1 MQTYS
6 PSGFWMVNLQKV
18 LNNSIQ
24 IGLMLKRLQK
34 SQDKVVTI
42 WFEENPVL
50 AQEGESVAA
59 ALLIAGVKYL
69 RNAQVSGKPRMPYC
83 WMGVCY
89 ECLLEIDGEQNQQ
102 SCLITVKDGMHVRRQ
117 LPAIEKI

>member
-1 MQTYS
+1 
-6 PSGFWMVNLQKV
+6 
-18 LNNSIQ
+18 
-24 IGLMLKRLQK
+24 MLKRLQK
-34 SQDKVVTI
+34 SQDKVVTF
-42 WFEENPVL
+42 WFEKNPVQ

-69 RNAQVSGKPRMPYC
+69 RSAQVSAKPRMPYC

>member
-1 MQTYS
+1 
-6 PSGFWMVNLQKV
+6 MVQLLKV

-24 IGLMLKRLQK
+24 KGLMLRRLQQ
-34 SQDKVVTI
+34 SQDRVVTI
-42 WFEENPVL
+42 WFEESPIQ

-69 RNAQVSGKPRMPYC
+69 RNAQASAKPRMPYC

-117 LPAIEKI
+117 SPAIKEL

>member
-1 MQTYS
+1 
-6 PSGFWMVNLQKV
+6 MVQLLKV

-24 IGLMLKRLQK
+24 KGLMLRRLQQ
-34 SQDKVVTI
+34 SQDRVVTI
-42 WFEENPVL
+42 WFEESPIQ

-69 RNAQVSGKPRMPYC
+69 RYSQVSGKPRMPYC

-117 LPAIEKI
+117 SPAIKEL

>member
-1 MQTYS
+1 
-6 PSGFWMVNLQKV
+6 MVNLLKV

-24 IGLMLKRLQK
+24 KGLMLKRLQK

-42 WFEENPVL
+42 WFEENPVQ

-59 ALLIAGVKYL
+59 ALLIAGVKYF
-69 RNAQVSGKPRMPYC
+69 RNAQVSAKPRIPFC

-102 SCLITVKDGMHVRRQ
+102 SCLINVKDGMHVRRQ
-117 LPAIEKI
+117 SQAIEKL

>member
-1 MQTYS
+1 
-6 PSGFWMVNLQKV
+6 MVLLLKV

-24 IGLMLKRLQK
+24 KGLMLKRLQQ

-42 WFEENPVL
+42 WFEENPVQ

-69 RNAQVSGKPRMPYC
+69 RNAQVSRKPRMPYC

-117 LPAIEKI
+117 SLAIKEL

>member
-1 MQTYS
+1 M
-6 PSGFWMVNLQKV
+6 
-18 LNNSIQ
+18 
-24 IGLMLKRLQK
+24 
-34 SQDKVVTI
+34 TI

-69 RNAQVSGKPRMPYC
+69 RNAHVSGKPRMPYC
-83 WMGVCY
+83 WMGVCF

-102 SCLITVKDGMHVRRQ
+102 SCLITVKDGMYVRSQ
-117 LPAIEKI
+117 SPAIEEL

>member
-1 MQTYS
+1 
-6 PSGFWMVNLQKV
+6 MVQLLKG
-18 LNNSIQ
+18 LNNSNQ
-24 IGLMLKRLQK
+24 KGLMLKRLQQ

-42 WFEENPVL
+42 WFEENPVQ

-69 RNAQVSGKPRMPYC
+69 RYAQVSAKPRMPYC

-102 SCLITVKDGMHVRRQ
+102 SCFITVKDGMHVRRQ

>member
-1 MQTYS
+1 
-6 PSGFWMVNLQKV
+6 MVQLLKV

-24 IGLMLKRLQK
+24 KGLMLKRLQK

-42 WFEENPVL
+42 WFEESPVQ

-69 RNAQVSGKPRMPYC
+69 RSAQVSAKPRMPYC

-117 LPAIEKI
+117 SPAIEEL

>member
-1 MQTYS
+1 
-6 PSGFWMVNLQKV
+6 MVQLLKV

-24 IGLMLKRLQK
+24 KGLMLKRLQQ

-42 WFEENPVL
+42 WFEENPVQ

-69 RNAQVSGKPRMPYC
+69 RSAQVSAKPRMPYC

-102 SCLITVKDGMHVRRQ
+102 SCLITVKEGMHVRRQ
-117 LPAIEKI
+117 SPAIEKL

>member
-1 MQTYS
+1 
-6 PSGFWMVNLQKV
+6 MVQLLKV

-24 IGLMLKRLQK
+24 KDLMLKRLQK

-42 WFEENPVL
+42 WFEENPVQ

-69 RNAQVSGKPRMPYC
+69 RNAKVSGKPRMPYC

-117 LPAIEKI
+117 TPAIEE

>member
-1 MQTYS
+1 
-6 PSGFWMVNLQKV
+6 MVQLLKV

-24 IGLMLKRLQK
+24 KGLMLKRLQK

-42 WFEENPVL
+42 WFEESPVQ

-69 RNAQVSGKPRMPYC
+69 RNSQVSGKPRMPYC

-117 LPAIEKI
+117 SPAIKEL

>member
-1 MQTYS
+1 
-6 PSGFWMVNLQKV
+6 
-18 LNNSIQ
+18 
-24 IGLMLKRLQK
+24 MLKRLQ
-34 SQDKVVTI
+34 QTQGKVLTL
-42 WFEENPVL
+42 WFEENPVQ

-69 RNAQVSGKPRMPYC
+69 RNAQVSAKPRMPYC

-102 SCLITVKDGMHVRRQ
+102 SCLITGKEGMHVRRQ
-117 LPAIEKI
+117 SPAIEKL

>member
-1 MQTYS
+1 
-6 PSGFWMVNLQKV
+6 MVQLLKG

-24 IGLMLKRLQK
+24 KGLMLKRLQQ

-42 WFEENPVL
+42 WFEENPVQ

-69 RNAQVSGKPRMPYC
+69 RNAQVSAKPHMPYC
-83 WMGVCY
+83 WMGVCF

-102 SCLITVKDGMHVRRQ
+102 SCLITVKEGMHVRRQ
-117 LPAIEKI
+117 SPAIEKL

>member
-1 MQTYS
+1 
-6 PSGFWMVNLQKV
+6 MVQLLKV

-24 IGLMLKRLQK
+24 KGLMLKRLQK

-42 WFEENPVL
+42 WFEENPVQ
-50 AQEGESVAA
+50 AQEGDSVAA

-69 RNAQVSGKPRMPYC
+69 RYAQVSAKPRMPYC

-102 SCLITVKDGMHVRRQ
+102 SCLITVKEGMHVRRQ
-117 LPAIEKI
+117 SPAIEKL

>member
-1 MQTYS
+1 MQTYF
-6 PSGFWMVNLQKV
+6 PSGFWMVQLLKV

-24 IGLMLKRLQK
+24 KGLMLKRLQK

-117 LPAIEKI
+117 SPAIDEL

>member
-1 MQTYS
+1 
-6 PSGFWMVNLQKV
+6 
-18 LNNSIQ
+18 
-24 IGLMLKRLQK
+24 MLKRLQQ
-34 SQDKVVTI
+34 SQGKVLTF
-42 WFEENPVL
+42 WFEENPVQ

-69 RNAQVSGKPRMPYC
+69 RNAQVGAKPRMPYC

-117 LPAIEKI
+117 SPAIEKL